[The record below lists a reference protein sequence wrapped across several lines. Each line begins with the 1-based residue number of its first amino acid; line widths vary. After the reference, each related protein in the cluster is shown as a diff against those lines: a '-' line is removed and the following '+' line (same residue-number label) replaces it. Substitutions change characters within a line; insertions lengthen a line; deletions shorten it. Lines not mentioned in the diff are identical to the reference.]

1 MNSGSER
8 SLSLEELKRR
18 NQPTAP
24 AAPET
29 HPTEEE
35 WENLQT
41 VISAIYRL
49 MEASFNRLEERMPN
63 AVILEMEKDLDVLK
77 QQTGTIKD
85 MLEQAGKKKERR
97 FSLPH
102 ISLPNLGPEE
112 WFFLLMPLAA
122 LALILSALF
131 GDWST
136 LSQLLP

>member
-8 SLSLEELKRR
+8 SLSLEELKQR

-24 AAPET
+24 TAPET

-41 VISAIYRL
+41 AISAIYRL
-49 MEASFNRLEERMPN
+49 TEVRFNRLEERMPN
-63 AVILEMEKDLDVLK
+63 AAILEMEKDLEVLK
-77 QQTGTIKD
+77 KQAGAIKG
-85 MLEQAGKKKERR
+85 MLEQAGKEKERR

-102 ISLPNLGPEE
+102 ISLPKLEPEE
-112 WFFLLMPLAA
+112 WFFLLMALAA